1 VDKIKRGIFLISM
14 NKLYNACM
22 VGYEKIKGNMNTKTL
37 YGTVDGLDLRSA
49 NHSRFSTST
58 VPITLLGDK
67 INVKNYF
74 NQT

>member
-1 VDKIKRGIFLISM
+1 
-14 NKLYNACM
+14 M